1 MPKLSKLL
9 AGLLF
14 VAMIAVLPAAAQ
26 MSGIA
31 GQVTGVDGKPLAG
44 AIVQFTRTDIAG
56 HYQVKTDKK
65 GHFGHYGLPLGT
77 YDLALVDN
85 GKTLYTLNQIKTHP
99 GDPQQIDIN
108 LQKEAAAHQQ
118 ETQQVQQQLASGGE
132 VKAPKGM
139 SKEDAQ
145 KYEEAVK
152 KQQAEIK
159 KIGQLNALLQQN
171 KQYVDAQQ
179 WDQAVKTMEQA
190 VAMDQTHDIL
200 YANLGQDYVGAKQ
213 YDKAVDAFQKAIA
226 LKPNDAGYYINLGN
240 AYSKAGK
247 NDEAAAQF
255 AKAAQLDPANAKT
268 AYFNEAAVFYN
279 AGKMDEASKAIDS
292 LLQVDPNNPMGWYL
306 KGQILLGKASVDPK
320 TGSPIPVP
328 GTVEAFQKYLDLAP
342 TGPYADSVKST
353 LQLLTSQ
360 VQTSYKKQTTTKKHR

>member
-1 MPKLSKLL
+1 MPKLSKLF

-14 VAMIAVLPAAAQ
+14 VAMMAVLPAAAQ
-26 MSGIA
+26 MSGIT
-31 GQVTGVDGKPLAG
+31 GKVTGVDGKPLVG
-44 AIVQFTRTDIAG
+44 AMVEFTRTDIAG

-65 GHFGHYGLPLGT
+65 GHYGHYGLPFGT
-77 YDLALVDN
+77 YNLALVDN
-85 GKTLYTLNQIKTHP
+85 GKTLYTLNKIQTHP
-99 GDPQQIDIN
+99 GDPQEIDIN
-108 LQKEAAAHQQ
+108 LQKEAQAHQQ
-118 ETQQVQQQLASGGE
+118 QAQQVQQQLASGGE

-139 SKEDAQ
+139 SKEEAA
-145 KYEEAVK
+145 KYEEAIK

-159 KIGQLNALLQQN
+159 KVGQLNVLLRQN
-171 KQYVDAQQ
+171 KQYADAQQ
-179 WDQAVKTMEQA
+179 WDQAVQTMEQA

-200 YANLGQDYVGAKQ
+200 YANLGQDYMGAKQ
-213 YDKAVDAFQKAIA
+213 YDKAIDAYQKAIA
-226 LKPNDAGYYINLGN
+226 LKPTQADYYINLGN

-255 AKAAQLDPANAKT
+255 SKAAQIDPANAKM

-279 AGKMDEASKAIDS
+279 SGKMDEAGQAIEK
-292 LLQVDPNNPMGWYL
+292 LLQVDPNNAMGWYL

-320 TGSPIPVP
+320 TGATTPAP
-328 GTVEAFQKYLDLAP
+328 GTVEAFQKYLALAP

-360 VQTSYKKQTTTKKHR
+360 VQTSYKKQTAHKR